1 MPIEEIEKMF
11 YNLDIPQEFGGN
23 IDTEDYDWLY
33 DWCDSTVKKHLAI
46 PHSYEHGISKLVFI
60 FPNCD
65 WVVKIPFNGYYTA
78 IWNDEEEKYDN
89 ETWNYFKN
97 AMDSWDYCNVELE
110 KYEQLQSLGLE
121 CFLAETRYLCSDRDN
136 YPIYIQEKVIPHVND
151 KKKRTPTKKS
161 LELIKGKYYFNATWV
176 ALAIDFYGEEKTF
189 QFLNYI
195 DEIDTDM
202 GEDLHSGNYGYRA
215 DGSPCLIDFSGW
227 CEDC

>member
-23 IDTEDYDWLY
+23 IDAEDYDWLY

-60 FPNCD
+60 FPDCD

-121 CFLAETRYLCSDRDN
+121 CFLAETRYLCSDQDN

-161 LELIKGKYYFNATWV
+161 LELIKGKYYFDATWV
-176 ALAIDFYGEEKTF
+176 ALAELRALYNYQNGVYEKKYECEHFGGKLYGIGK
-189 QFLNYI
+189 QI
-195 DEIDTDM
+195 
-202 GEDLHSGNYGYRA
+202 A
-215 DGSPCLIDFSGW
+215 
-227 CEDC
+227 